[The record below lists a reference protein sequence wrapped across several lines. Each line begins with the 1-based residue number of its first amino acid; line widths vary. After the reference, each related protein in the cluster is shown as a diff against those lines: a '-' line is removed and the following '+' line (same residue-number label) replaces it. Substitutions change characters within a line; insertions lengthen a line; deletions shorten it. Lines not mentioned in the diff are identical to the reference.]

1 MSVYDSKT
9 NGGTT
14 IIARREKH
22 NGRTTIIAYVFH
34 NWYFDSGFH
43 KKKEENF
50 MLNQFY
56 CWLNNQHNKKKN
68 ATMEQQK
75 TCQTSKS

>member
-1 MSVYDSKT
+1 
-9 NGGTT
+9 
-14 IIARREKH
+14 
-22 NGRTTIIAYVFH
+22 
-34 NWYFDSGFH
+34 
-43 KKKEENF
+43 